1 MLIDASDKYKKW
13 YVAFVKEKNLSS
25 VNVHFLQLNERFDEW
40 FELESS
46 DTFKRLRPL
55 GSTGLAEGPQD
66 YVIKCA
72 LMHRRVNLKEDN

>member
-1 MLIDASDKYKKW
+1 
-13 YVAFVKEKNLSS
+13 
-25 VNVHFLQLNERFDEW
+25 VHFLQLNERFDEW